1 MRRRGQAR
9 RHRLAPSDGWAADSQ
24 AKIRRSLGRERRP
37 GSLINSGGVTD
48 TMIKIGKLLFGTA
61 LAAALL
67 AGPASAETTTMRFSV
82 WIPMTHPVH
91 TDIYVPWAKEV
102 EQATEGRVKIEFVS
116 ALGAPPAHFDLVKNG
131 VADVAMPVHDYTP
144 NRFTL
149 TKLFE
154 LPFISDNSIAPSLAA
169 WHTQQKFFAKAN
181 EHAGVHLLS
190 LWTHG
195 PADIYMATNPVTK
208 LADIKNKKIRVAGGM
223 SDIVAKE
230 LGATPFFAPASGAY
244 DALSKGVADGILFPA
259 ESVPSFK
266 LDKIIRYGTMVPG
279 GLYESS
285 HYMIMNEA
293 KYKSLSK
300 KDQAAIDKV
309 SGEALAKL
317 AGTVWDKINTR
328 GTEIMKASGVQIV
341 TADAA
346 FMADLHKLLDPIEG
360 EWIKEAAKKGV
371 DGKAAL
377 AYFKSEI
384 KRVNASMMKK

>member
-1 MRRRGQAR
+1 
-9 RHRLAPSDGWAADSQ
+9 
-24 AKIRRSLGRERRP
+24 
-37 GSLINSGGVTD
+37 
-48 TMIKIGKLLFGTA
+48 MIKIGKLLFGTA

-67 AGPASAETTTMRFSV
+67 AGPASAETTTLRFSV
-82 WIPMTHPVH
+82 WIPMSHPVQ
-91 TDIYVPWAKEV
+91 TDICAVWAQNV
-102 EQATEGRVKIEFVS
+102 EKATEGRVKVEFVS

-181 EHAGVHLLS
+181 EHAGVHLLA
-190 LWTHG
+190 LWAHG
-195 PADIYMATNPVTK
+195 PANIYMVNKPVTK
-208 LADIKNKKIRVAGGM
+208 LADVKNAKMRVAGGM
-223 SDIVAKE
+223 SDIVAKD
-230 LGATPFFAPASGAY
+230 LGMTPFFAPASQAY

-266 LDKIIRYGTMVPG
+266 LDKIIRYGTVVPG

-293 KYKSLSK
+293 KWKAIGK
-300 KDQAAIDKV
+300 KDQAAVDKV

-328 GTEIMKASGVQIV
+328 GTEIMKTSGVQIT

-346 FMADLHKLLDPIEG
+346 FMADLHKLLDPIEA
-360 EWIKEAAKKGV
+360 EWVTAATKKGV

-377 AYFKSEI
+377 AFFKAEI
-384 KRVNASMMKK
+384 KKVNASMK

>member
-1 MRRRGQAR
+1 M
-9 RHRLAPSDGWAADSQ
+9 LA
-24 AKIRRSLGRERRP
+24 
-37 GSLINSGGVTD
+37 GG
-48 TMIKIGKLLFGTA
+48 A
-61 LAAALL
+61 LAAALFG
-67 AGPASAETTTMRFSV
+67 GPASAETTTMRFSV

-91 TDIYVPWAKEV
+91 TGIYVPWAQNV
-102 EQATEGRVKIEFVS
+102 EKATEGRVKVEFVS

-154 LPFISDNSIAPSLAA
+154 LPFLSDNSIAPSLAA
-169 WHTQQKFFAKAN
+169 WRTQEKFFAKAN
-181 EHAGVHLLS
+181 EHGGVKLLS

-195 PADIYMATNPVTK
+195 PAHIYMVNAPVK
-208 LADIKNKKIRVAGGM
+208 SLADVKNKKMRVAGGM

-230 LGATPFFAPASGAY
+230 LGMTPFFAPASQAY

-266 LDKIIRYGTMVPG
+266 LEKIIRYGTMIPG

-285 HYMIMNEA
+285 HYMVMNEA
-293 KYKSLSK
+293 KFKSLSQ
-300 KDQAAIDKV
+300 KDQAAIDSV

-317 AGTVWDKINTR
+317 AGTVWDQLNTK
-328 GTEIMKASGVQIV
+328 GTETMKAAGVQIT

-346 FMADLHKLLDPIEG
+346 FMADLHKLLDPIEANWLKDA
-360 EWIKEAAKKGV
+360 EKKGV

-377 AYFKSEI
+377 AFFKAEI
-384 KRVNASMMKK
+384 KKVNAGMKK

>member
-1 MRRRGQAR
+1 
-9 RHRLAPSDGWAADSQ
+9 
-24 AKIRRSLGRERRP
+24 
-37 GSLINSGGVTD
+37 
-48 TMIKIGKLLFGTA
+48 MIKIAKLLSGAA

-67 AGPASAETTTMRFSV
+67 AGPADAETTTLRFSQ
-82 WIPMTHPVH
+82 WIPLTHPVH
-91 TDIYVPWAKEV
+91 TDICAAWAQNV
-102 EQATEGRVKIEFVS
+102 EKATEGRVKIEFLS

-149 TKLFE
+149 TRMFE
-154 LPFISDNSIAPSLAA
+154 LPFMSDNAIAPSLAA

-181 EHAGVHLLS
+181 EHAGVHLLA

-195 PADIYMATNPVTK
+195 PAHIYMVGKPVAK
-208 LADIKNKKIRVAGGM
+208 LADVKNAKIRVAGGM
-223 SDIVAKE
+223 SDIVAKD
-230 LGATPFFAPASGAY
+230 LGMTPFFAPASGAY

-259 ESVPSFK
+259 ELVPSFK

-279 GLYESS
+279 GLYELS

-293 KYKSLSK
+293 KYKALSA
-300 KDQAAIDKV
+300 KDRAAVDSV

-328 GTEIMKASGVQIV
+328 GTEIMKELGVQIT

-346 FMADLHKLLDPIEG
+346 FVADLHKLLGPIEA
-360 EWIKEAAKKGV
+360 EWVKEAAKKGV

-377 AYFKSEI
+377 AYFKAEI
-384 KRVNASMMKK
+384 QKVNAGMK